1 MSKKLKVFK
10 IISNAILLICAVI
23 FAYYVVDVASGILA
37 DPSNGLGVIGLLA
50 IFIYAI
56 PVTLYCLVYGII
68 MLVKKR
74 YKWYDLVI
82 GLLYLISYASLI
94 LAPLLIA

>member
-10 IISNAILLICAVI
+10 FLSNAILLICAVI
-23 FAYYVVDVASGILA
+23 FAYYVVDVTIGILN
-37 DPSNGLGVIGLLA
+37 DPSNGWGAVGLL
-50 IFIYAI
+50 IFFIYAI

-68 MLVKKR
+68 MLAKKR

-82 GLLYLISYASLI
+82 GLFYLISYASLI